1 MRISQI
7 CTSQEHSDGNL
18 LRDSSIVF
26 KCSLSPAAPSQGRR
40 RIRRQLGLVLLS
52 APVLG
57 NSSWDNTVGIPG
69 LASTPQITVTVKEAR
84 LIMPEA
90 FHTQARDLKKHSPV
104 VRNFGSTLTS
114 VDHLRKCHILHFPT
128 CKRQAPPNSSWE
140 RCKSDLELFLI
151 YPETPRGEIL
161 TFSTRSHVET
171 REKSDKKMLSLT
183 WTTKVTPKGFTGST
197 IKVKVKSK
205 TEISEQVKRAK
216 LNGFNEIAYYFEFRK
231 SGYEG
236 FVCLPSPKKMPYSD

>member
-26 KCSLSPAAPSQGRR
+26 KCSWARLPLAREGGGSGW
-40 RIRRQLGLVLLS
+40 QLELALLS

-69 LASTPQITVTVKEAR
+69 LAPTPQIMVTVKEAR

-90 FHTQARDLKKHSPV
+90 FHTQACDLKKHSPL

-128 CKRQAPPNSSWE
+128 CKHQAPPNSPWE
-140 RCKSDLELFLI
+140 RCKSDLDLFFI

-171 REKSDKKMLSLT
+171 RKKIRQKNAL
-183 WTTKVTPKGFTGST
+183 
-197 IKVKVKSK
+197 
-205 TEISEQVKRAK
+205 
-216 LNGFNEIAYYFEFRK
+216 LNMNNQSVIERFHRLNH
-231 SGYEG
+231 
-236 FVCLPSPKKMPYSD
+236 